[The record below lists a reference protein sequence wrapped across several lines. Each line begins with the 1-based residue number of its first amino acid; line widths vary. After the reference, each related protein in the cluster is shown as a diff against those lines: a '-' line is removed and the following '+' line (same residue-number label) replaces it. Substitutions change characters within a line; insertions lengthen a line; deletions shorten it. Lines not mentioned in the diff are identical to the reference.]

1 MFTKAARFLVSLGQS
16 KVRLS
21 CGRNDFF
28 RTLSHPASSSLV
40 LNKGKQISE
49 FFGSV
54 KREGVLAFFSG
65 LRDWGNRILIHRIIK
80 REPVANDWINM

>member
-1 MFTKAARFLVSLGQS
+1 
-16 KVRLS
+16 
-21 CGRNDFF
+21 
-28 RTLSHPASSSLV
+28 V